1 MIAHDIYAETNPAWV
16 GYVLVAFLRGFVEA
30 EPAGAELPLAY
41 LGLPIC
47 LSGDLATT
55 FEGSNKKTGLR
66 EWLERSPQIQLDL
79 ADRLNGSMSLV
90 TEAVRL
96 ACFTKTV
103 RLESGRLLLGDV
115 TLKADLAKG
124 LSLDLSGPVRRAD
137 RFGFWL
143 GGSGSTKTAFDLLGL
158 SL

>member
-1 MIAHDIYAETNPAWV
+1 
-16 GYVLVAFLRGFVEA
+16 
-30 EPAGAELPLAY
+30 
-41 LGLPIC
+41 
-47 LSGDLATT
+47 
-55 FEGSNKKTGLR
+55 
-66 EWLERSPQIQLDL
+66 
-79 ADRLNGSMSLV
+79 
-90 TEAVRL
+90 
-96 ACFTKTV
+96 V

-143 GGSGSTKTAFDLLGL
+143 GGSGSTKTAFDILGL